1 MSNIKK
7 GKLDRVTYREF
18 YILIFVLLSFIDFMR
33 AALLHNS
40 TALLKEKLLRRHP
53 RAENSKLIEG
63 SISLYSTPVYTPD
76 HEKQIANTSAYDAD
90 NNSEATESSRDDA
103 EDLDK
108 DSTSL
113 HSAHSYEAESP
124 EIVSKRS
131 HIWSKYGHTI
141 FFLNYLVSNS
151 FFPFFSRLK
160 KPKKSQSTST
170 ETKLGR
176 SVPEILLHNSSNST
190 QNLSIDTASTHHQ
203 RSSSNGDSP
212 IIISRSVSAATRHL
226 QEDDQLS
233 VKGKYLLGKYYNGPT
248 QWLAPGSKMKGKQVF
263 KK

>member
-151 FFPFFSRLK
+151 FFPFFLDSK
-160 KPKKSQSTST
+160 SPKS
-170 ETKLGR
+170 
-176 SVPEILLHNSSNST
+176 HNQLPQR
-190 QNLSIDTASTHHQ
+190 QNLVDPYLKFFYITAAIAVKIYLLIQHQ
-203 RSSSNGDSP
+203 P
-212 IIISRSVSAATRHL
+212 IINEALVMETHPSSFLDLYQQQHAI
-226 QEDDQLS
+226 
-233 VKGKYLLGKYYNGPT
+233 Y
-248 QWLAPGSKMKGKQVF
+248 
-263 KK
+263 KKTIN